1 MNFVIAENY
10 LCFYALL
17 ETVISG
23 FGISSYSQYD
33 FANEF
38 GVVLPHGHSI
48 SKINNISYSN
58 NIREYGAHI
67 DENQINSFFK
77 RHGIDLKMAYISENP
92 YIDYEYDKYGCFEA
106 SHQKYYI
113 YTYSYGSLY
122 HEPQNY
128 MVGHVALLLNCL
140 SNEKLEIYDP
150 GPRKYGIKVVNR
162 IAMHEAMED
171 IRGGTYVIEPI
182 SSDFLPC

>member
-1 MNFVIAENY
+1 
-10 LCFYALL
+10 
-17 ETVISG
+17 
-23 FGISSYSQYD
+23 
-33 FANEF
+33 
-38 GVVLPHGHSI
+38 
-48 SKINNISYSN
+48 
-58 NIREYGAHI
+58 
-67 DENQINSFFK
+67 
-77 RHGIDLKMAYISENP
+77 
-92 YIDYEYDKYGCFEA
+92 
-106 SHQKYYI
+106 
-113 YTYSYGSLY
+113 
-122 HEPQNY
+122 